1 MITYLGP
8 LVLGFLLG
16 FVIGTRI
23 RVNPES
29 GLKFDAS
36 VYLIFLII
44 AIIVAYLL
52 GPFPYYEDLPV
63 ADGFVAAAVGIIV
76 GKLLFG
82 RDKVPQKTED

>member
-36 VYLIFLII
+36 VYLIFLI
-44 AIIVAYLL
+44 
-52 GPFPYYEDLPV
+52 GC
-63 ADGFVAAAVGIIV
+63 
-76 GKLLFG
+76 
-82 RDKVPQKTED
+82 

>member
-16 FVIGTRI
+16 FVIGSRI

-36 VYLIFLII
+36 VYVIFLII
-44 AIIVAYLL
+44 AFIVAYLL

-82 RDKVPQKTED
+82 RDKAPQTED